1 MRPSPRLRVVRCPP
15 DSDRQHLFVH
25 PRRVQYLRVDSSA
38 LEELTT
44 RRISRYEASIL
55 EPLTGHFMLEVA
67 KEALL
72 EPGFGQRST

>member
-1 MRPSPRLRVVRCPP
+1 MHPSPRLRVVRCPP
-15 DSDRQHLFVH
+15 DSDRQHLFVR
-25 PRRVQYLRVDSSA
+25 PRRGQYLRVDSSA

-44 RRISRYEASIL
+44 RRISRYEASSL